1 MEKIS
6 KADKEQLNRIMSG
19 LKCDLEEAKEIL
31 AYDKAIDKAGA
42 KERLAHDLDLETEK
56 EAKKMAN
63 VRDHKAPNY
72 QFTKRERKANPTKG
86 GIIAELAKF
95 MENDS
100 EFAVADLEITNKE
113 RVIAFTI
120 GEDKFEI
127 TLTQKRKKKI

>member
-72 QFTKRERKANPTKG
+72 NWTKRERKANPTKG
-86 GIIAELAKF
+86 GIIAELARF

-100 EFAVADLEITNKE
+100 EFAVADLEITNNE

-127 TLTQKRKKKI
+127 PLTQKRKQKN

>member
-6 KADKEQLNRIMSG
+6 KADKEQLDRIMSG
-19 LKCDLEEAKEIL
+19 LKCDIEEAKEIL
-31 AYDKAIDKAGA
+31 AYDKAIDKAKA

-72 QFTKRERKANPTKG
+72 NWNKRERKANPTKG
-86 GIIAELAKF
+86 GIIAELARF

-100 EFAVADLEITNKE
+100 EFAVTDLEITNKE
-113 RVIAFTI
+113 RIIAFTI
-120 GEDKFEI
+120 GDDKFEI
-127 TLTQKRKKKI
+127 TLTQKRKPKN

>member
-1 MEKIS
+1 MEKLS
-6 KADKEQLNRIMSG
+6 RADKEQIQRIMSG
-19 LKCDLEEAKEIL
+19 LKCSEDEAKEIL

-72 QFTKRERKANPTKG
+72 NWTKRERKANPTKG
-86 GIIAELAKF
+86 GIIAELARF

-120 GEDKFEI
+120 GDDKFEI
-127 TLTQKRKKKI
+127 TLTQKRRPKN

>member
-6 KADKEQLNRIMSG
+6 KADKEQLDRIMTG
-19 LKCDLEEAKEIL
+19 LKCDIEEAKEIL

-72 QFTKRERKANPTKG
+72 NWTKRERKANPTKG
-86 GIIAELAKF
+86 GIIAELAQF

-100 EFAVADLEITNKE
+100 EFAVTDLEITNKE

-120 GEDKFEI
+120 GDDKFEI
-127 TLTQKRKKKI
+127 TLTQKRKKKN

>member
-6 KADKEQLNRIMSG
+6 KADKEQLDRIMSG

-72 QFTKRERKANPTKG
+72 NWTKRERKANPTKG
-86 GIIAELAKF
+86 GIISELAKF

-100 EFAVADLEITNKE
+100 EFAVVDLEITNKE

-120 GEDKFEI
+120 GDDKFEI
-127 TLTQKRKKKI
+127 TLTQKRKKKN

>member
-72 QFTKRERKANPTKG
+72 NWTKRERKANPTKG
-86 GIIAELAKF
+86 GIISELAKF

-120 GEDKFEI
+120 GDDKFEI
-127 TLTQKRKKKI
+127 TLTQKRKKKN